1 MLASCSTA
9 FGCREEDLPPLRW
22 ESERT
27 VIGSRLNGL
36 ELCADDLALLDEH
49 VGFVEDMLGVKRQAK
64 VEVYFYD
71 FDELPCSVS
80 PQGCYRRDTDQIHMA
95 TWDGVDHEL
104 VHAIARDLRFS
115 SLFWDEG
122 VAEALRWTGTLRTET
137 DTLQN
142 AWETSSPELD
152 YMNARHFVRW
162 FVESFGAE
170 DLRRVAEGLSLE
182 EVVGSSF
189 DELVADHELSSPY
202 AYPAWPQYAC
212 PYPALSRAADGRWR
226 EEINLGCDEKGAT
239 GIGGTGGVSTVR
251 TVELEAG
258 RYRLL
263 QRGGMFTALLGCQ
276 TSVLSEPLSEM
287 HHGAAFNESEF
298 SRMPSPTYFPSE
310 TEHVLEIEEGGLFR
324 VTVAGP
330 PEGRL
335 AATIDL
341 RRE

>member
-1 MLASCSTA
+1 MRRLHRTLGPILLASCSTA

-170 DLRRVAEGLSLE
+170 DLRRVAEGLSGGGGGDGDDQHQPGGQQHGKGL
-182 EVVGSSF
+182 VGH
-189 DELVADHELSSPY
+189 D
-202 AYPAWPQYAC
+202 
-212 PYPALSRAADGRWR
+212 R
-226 EEINLGCDEKGAT
+226 I
-239 GIGGTGGVSTVR
+239 
-251 TVELEAG
+251 
-258 RYRLL
+258 
-263 QRGGMFTALLGCQ
+263 
-276 TSVLSEPLSEM
+276 
-287 HHGAAFNESEF
+287 
-298 SRMPSPTYFPSE
+298 PSPESCGWR
-310 TEHVLEIEEGGLFR
+310 VEIR
-324 VTVAGP
+324 A
-330 PEGRL
+330 RH
-335 AATIDL
+335 
-341 RRE
+341 